1 MEAFDEIPG
10 VDAADDESDEL
21 ADDPSEATEWAAEAE
36 AAGEDPDI
44 DDDDVLD
51 VDDDDGFGD
60 EDDAA

>member
-21 ADDPSEATEWAAEAE
+21 ADDPSEATEWA
-36 AAGEDPDI
+36 DPDI

-51 VDDDDGFGD
+51 VDEDDGFGD